1 MSESESALKIQ
12 SVARAVSILDYFRV
26 NRPHLSLQE
35 ITARSGMSRATAHRY
50 VTVLRDLNLLRFD
63 EATSTYSLGSRLL
76 TLAAAA
82 AAGQPVIRAAGPV
95 METLV
100 RQTNETAVLS
110 IWDGS
115 APVVV
120 RVDDNAD
127 RVVRVSVTTGIRLGA
142 WDSAQ
147 GRTFCA
153 FLDDS
158 QVPQLPR
165 GTSRRT
171 LLDDLVVIRSTH
183 LALNTNDKHGTRTV
197 AAPVFSG
204 DHCVATIAIIGT
216 VACIPDSRT
225 SPIARKLLSAARR
238 LSADFGD
245 AAPR

>member
-12 SVARAVSILDYFRV
+12 SVTRAVSILDYFRV

-63 EATSTYSLGSRLL
+63 QHTNTYSLGSRLM

-95 METLV
+95 MESLV
-100 RQTNETAVLS
+100 HQTNETVVLS
-110 IWDGS
+110 IWDGT

-127 RVVRVSVTTGIRLGA
+127 RVVRVSVTAGIRLGV

-153 FLDDS
+153 FLDES
-158 QVPQLPR
+158 QVPQAPR
-165 GTSRRT
+165 GAAGRTALADLDEIRR
-171 LLDDLVVIRSTH
+171 TH
-183 LALNTNDKHGTRTV
+183 LAVNTNDKLGTRVV

-204 DHCVATIAIIGT
+204 DQCVATMAIIGT
-216 VACIPDSRT
+216 VACIPEGRNT
-225 SPIARKLLSAARR
+225 GLAKKLLAAARR

-245 AAPR
+245 PTS